1 MRYFSFEHMVFRIY
15 CRANDQH
22 GLNIM
27 KVLYICT
34 HNRCRSILSE
44 AVTNHGGDGVLE
56 AASAGSSPVDQV
68 HPLSIKYLQA
78 RGMATEGLKS
88 QSWDDLEAF
97 EPDVVVTV
105 CDRAANESCPVWFGK
120 AIKQHWGLKDPSSME
135 GTDEEIE
142 AAFHHTIDLI
152 EARVNKLKAVANR
165 VDVSDVDALRATL
178 AELATESED

>member
-1 MRYFSFEHMVFRIY
+1 
-15 CRANDQH
+15 
-22 GLNIM
+22 M
-27 KVLYICT
+27 KILYICT

-44 AVTNHGGDGVLE
+44 AVTNHCGDGVLQ

-105 CDRAANESCPVWFGK
+105 CDRAASESCPVWFGK
-120 AIKQHWGLKDPSSME
+120 AVKQHWGLKDPSSME

-152 EARVNKLKAVANR
+152 ETRVSKLKAVAAS
-165 VDVSDVDALRATL
+165 VDVNDTDALRARL
-178 AELATESED
+178 AELASGSEG